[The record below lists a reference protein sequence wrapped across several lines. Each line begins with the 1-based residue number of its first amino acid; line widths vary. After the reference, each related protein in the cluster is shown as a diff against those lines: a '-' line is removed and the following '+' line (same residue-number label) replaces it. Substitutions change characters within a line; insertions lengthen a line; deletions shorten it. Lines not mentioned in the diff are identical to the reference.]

1 MYVNALHVGLA
12 VSGEDL
18 ENVLSLSPNAK
29 DRVSHP
35 TSLDDSMEVDLSF
48 DIHSLLGSSSPG
60 NSPSI
65 HTCMHTYIN
74 SYIIH
79 IHTCI
84 HTYAANAK
92 KDSTADGNN
101 NILLAV
107 QQQRDR

>member
-1 MYVNALHVGLA
+1 MYVNALHLGLA

-35 TSLDDSMEVDLSF
+35 TSLDDSIEVDLSF

-65 HTCMHTYIN
+65 HAHKFIN
-74 SYIIH
+74 NAHKY
-79 IHTCI
+79 I
-84 HTYAANAK
+84 HTYTANAK

-101 NILLAV
+101 NILQAV